1 MKKYWLLIIVLFLFN
16 SFLDD
21 ALCMKVITDEDN
33 GKEIVVNLS
42 ETFQLELKSMGS
54 AGYKWFLRDFD
65 KGYVELLSEET
76 KPLNTV
82 KVGSP
87 IIYIWR
93 FKAIKEGVTT
103 LELDYYRPWEGLD
116 KKEKEFN
123 IRIVIREE

>member
-76 KPLNTV
+76 KPLNTA

-87 IIYIWR
+87 ITYIWR